1 MTPVS
6 SSRARGA
13 YFADAPSKIRGP
25 PQLHMPLLTLGA
37 FGFQL
42 VWSMEMAFAGP
53 FLTELG
59 LSKSQVAAVL
69 LAGPVSGFIV
79 QPIIGG
85 HLRVAHKHSSG
96 SSKVS
101 TYQACLRTPRRID
114 GADGGLR
121 S

>member
-1 MTPVS
+1 MVGAAGVAGVAPAS
-6 SSRARGA
+6 IARRGT

-25 PQLHMPLLTLGA
+25 PQLHLPLLTLGA

-69 LAGPVSGFIV
+69 IAGPVSGLIV

-85 HLRVAHKHSSG
+85 QSRGAH
-96 SSKVS
+96 
-101 TYQACLRTPRRID
+101 R
-114 GADGGLR
+114 
-121 S
+121 